1 MVAWSAADIPDQHG
15 RTAVVTGANGGLG
28 LETARQLA
36 AKGAHVVMAVR
47 NQKKAAAAVDEIRA
61 SVPDAALELVALD
74 LASQA
79 SVRAAAEQIVAAHKS
94 IDLLINN
101 AGVMGIPEAKTVD
114 GFEMQLGVD
123 HLGHWSLTALLLPAL
138 LRTPGA
144 RIVTVTST
152 AHHMGRAINPANP
165 HLHGRYRP
173 WRAYGQAKLANF
185 HFGLGLQRELENAG
199 ASTASLIAHPGLS
212 NTDLQAV
219 SVQQTGGG
227 HEPAVLALP
236 RPPQRDARGRR
247 RAVAAAGGHRPG
259 REGRR
264 VLRPAVRQQ
273 RAAGA
278 QAGRAQAW
286 HGHGDRR
293 AVGGLRARD
302 RNRDRPARGGGSMT
316 VTSMDRAAAVRSAM
330 RTLVARNGFHGAS
343 MSAVASEA
351 GVATGTA
358 YTHYASKD
366 ELVLAAYCE
375 TKAQLAAAAMVGL
388 DAKTE
393 AGSQFRSI
401 WLATY
406 RHLKANPGHARFLLQ
421 VDHSPYRSAA
431 HQAAIA
437 GGDPLAAQAA
447 MPDVAARLLPLPL
460 EVIYEL
466 GLSPAVRLAAGG
478 TSLTGEQL
486 DEIAGACWRAISL
499 PD

>member
-1 MVAWSAADIPDQHG
+1 VTWSAADIPDQHG

-47 NQKKAAAAVDEIRA
+47 NQEKAAAAVDEIRT

-79 SVRAAAEQIVAAHKS
+79 SVRAAAEQIMAAHKR

-199 ASTASLIAHPGLS
+199 ATTASLIAHPGLS

-227 HEPAVLALP
+227 ASQRFWLYLA
-236 RPPQRDARGRR
+236 RR
-247 RAVAAAGGHRPG
+247 SGMSAADGA
-259 REGRR
+259 
-264 VLRPAVRQQ
+264 LSQL
-273 RAAGA
+273 RAATDPAAKGGEFYGPRFVNSGPPVRKPVVRRLGMD
-278 QAGRAQAW
+278 QAIAALWEVSERET
-286 HGHGDRR
+286 
-293 AVGGLRARD
+293 GLAID
-302 RNRDRPARGGGSMT
+302 
-316 VTSMDRAAAVRSAM
+316 VRAAA
-330 RTLVARNGFHGAS
+330 
-343 MSAVASEA
+343 
-351 GVATGTA
+351 
-358 YTHYASKD
+358 
-366 ELVLAAYCE
+366 
-375 TKAQLAAAAMVGL
+375 AAA
-388 DAKTE
+388 
-393 AGSQFRSI
+393 
-401 WLATY
+401 
-406 RHLKANPGHARFLLQ
+406 
-421 VDHSPYRSAA
+421 
-431 HQAAIA
+431 
-437 GGDPLAAQAA
+437 
-447 MPDVAARLLPLPL
+447 
-460 EVIYEL
+460 
-466 GLSPAVRLAAGG
+466 
-478 TSLTGEQL
+478 
-486 DEIAGACWRAISL
+486 
-499 PD
+499 